1 MVKTFLVDSLSELDG
16 SLILRHLVRA
26 FALVL
31 LICCWLA
38 PACGQTLAVREHN
51 CNLQLRN
58 PKRLSACV
66 NLAWYLHL
74 QGEDQRA
81 IDILHQVT
89 QLAPKDE
96 KAFNAL
102 GVIYLFT
109 ADYAKAVAVNR
120 AALQIQPNNEIA
132 HYNLSLALWELSQFA
147 DAKLH
152 AQAAL
157 RLEPTNPHPWVA
169 LAIAEFRLGQLPGA
183 QSAYRR
189 AFGLDRRYRKSAY
202 LEKLRSADFSPR
214 QIVTAQTILK
224 TFRPSL

>member
-1 MVKTFLVDSLSELDG
+1 MVRRLLANSPRELDG
-16 SLILRHLVRA
+16 SLILRLLVRA

-31 LICCWLA
+31 LFCWLE
-38 PACGQTLAVREHN
+38 PVCGQTLAVREHN

-66 NLAWYLHL
+66 NLGWYLHL
-74 QGEDQRA
+74 QGENQRA
-81 IDILHQVT
+81 IDILRQVT

-109 ADYAKAVAVNR
+109 ADYPKAIAVNR

-132 HYNLSLALWELSQFA
+132 HYNLSLALWELGQFA
-147 DAKLH
+147 EASLQ
-152 AQAAL
+152 AQEAT

-169 LAIAEFRLGQLPGA
+169 LAIAEFRLGHLSAA
-183 QSAYRR
+183 QSTYRR
-189 AFGLDRRYRKSAY
+189 AIGLEHRYRKSAY
-202 LEKLRSADFSPR
+202 LTKLRSADFSPR
-214 QIVTAQTILK
+214 QIVIAQTILK